1 VTRLLAALKERN
13 GEVERLQRELETLRV
28 AAPVG
33 GSAIGADAGRSA
45 GALAREAVIE
55 ELEGDLTALREANA
69 ALQGDL
75 HARSLTI
82 GGLRRDLQGW
92 KDRWHDL
99 ARQLDDA
106 ATAGAAE
113 PARVAEL
120 TAAHARLTEE
130 LATVRRT
137 VTELTEERDA
147 LAARNANL
155 FETTGFANRQM
166 EVLADDLAELRGQ
179 LKALRNTHATTLGE
193 LETVRLER
201 ANLQLAL
208 ADSEAEAV
216 SLERL
221 LMSLQA
227 ASMALGA
234 DLVAADRATTER
246 LETLAAERLALAD
259 DLAASVQRAEREAA
273 LAEAEQASEAERMRP
288 GRDRLPGSGSGLREA
303 ESGRS
308 SAEAARERV
317 EAGMRET
324 VAELERLHR
333 QAEQFDARRQQLERQ
348 LEDRSA
354 LVLALEQDLIGRD
367 QRLEVL
373 ASERMDLEADLARA
387 TRNVRE
393 QTDFIQQLDDRL
405 ERQKEL
411 LLSLEQELS
420 AAQAGEATLARQHE
434 VDLAT
439 RDGEIRA
446 LQLQVAALQAMLNE
460 QTTELES
467 ARPIAAAAAE
477 STDTASRG
485 AQVADPDRVE
495 RDNRTLRVLNQQ
507 LRDARA
513 RNDAL
518 LERIRELET
527 QAQDGADGE
536 SGDDLTCIRGVGP
549 RLAQHLQSLGVKSYR
564 QIAELEPELLDDP
577 SHALAA
583 LRSRILRDRWIEQAD
598 TLNRH

>member
-1 VTRLLAALKERN
+1 
-13 GEVERLQRELETLRV
+13 
-28 AAPVG
+28 
-33 GSAIGADAGRSA
+33 
-45 GALAREAVIE
+45 
-55 ELEGDLTALREANA
+55 
-69 ALQGDL
+69 
-75 HARSLTI
+75 
-82 GGLRRDLQGW
+82 
-92 KDRWHDL
+92 
-99 ARQLDDA
+99 
-106 ATAGAAE
+106 
-113 PARVAEL
+113 
-120 TAAHARLTEE
+120 
-130 LATVRRT
+130 

-166 EVLADDLAELRGQ
+166 EVLADDLVELRGQ

-259 DLAASVQRAEREAA
+259 DLVASAQRAERVEAA
-273 LAEAEQASEAERMRP
+273 LAEAEQARRSAEHAQSEAERMRA
-288 GRDRLPGSGSGLREA
+288 RAETACQAAEAACAAA
-303 ESGRS
+303 ESDRS
-308 SAEAARERV
+308 SAEAARERI

-333 QAEQFDARRQQLERQ
+333 QVEQFDARRQQLERQ

-367 QRLEVL
+367 QRLEVM

-411 LLSLEQELS
+411 LLSLEEELS

-439 RDGEIRA
+439 RDGQIRA
-446 LQLQVAALQAMLNE
+446 LQLQVAALQALLNE

-467 ARPIAAAAAE
+467 GPAIAAAAAG
-477 STDTASRG
+477 SADAASRG

-518 LERIRELET
+518 LERIRALET